1 MRRMNEEELDDG
13 LSDLC
18 ADENDPHFC
27 QVQKCP
33 DSECRTA
40 LKTPFE

>member
-27 QVQKCP
+27 LQIFFNEIVN
-33 DSECRTA
+33 SSR
-40 LKTPFE
+40 